1 MDKSQQQF
9 ITDLA
14 EVLNITEEADM
25 KKALEDIGSENIKKL
40 FQGYSK
46 LSDESQRKAYL
57 KKQLTPEPTF
67 AKLGAK
73 LDYINYLKG
82 KCPEGYEIGKFSAGG
97 CMRCV
102 KKSTGG
108 TVDTEKPSTTLPKR
122 FDPAIVENLKKSKSG
137 LSQIPESDEF
147 FIKFKNT
154 FGPSSGSIG
163 KYLIKGGS
171 TLVERINR
179 LRGGK

>member
-14 EVLNITEEADM
+14 EVLNITEESDM

-46 LSDESQRKAYL
+46 LSDEGQRKAYL

-73 LDYINYLKG
+73 LDYINYLNG

-102 KKSTGG
+102 KKANGG
-108 TVDTEKPSTTLPKR
+108 EVKEPNTTLPKR
-122 FDPAIVENLKKSKSG
+122 FDPDKIEGLKKHKSEF
-137 LSQIPESDEF
+137 SPKSDEF
-147 FIKFKNT
+147 FIKFLKNT
-154 FGPSSGSIG
+154 IGLSDVSIN
-163 KYLIKGGS
+163 KYLAGDPKW
-171 TLVERINR
+171 VDRINR
-179 LRGGK
+179 LKGGK